1 MLDFVAKRNWYYLLS
16 LLFIIPG
23 GISLLIP
30 PALVPGIEFTS
41 GTTFTIQFS
50 QPVAQDALRAFL
62 AQQGFPDAIIQRTG
76 GDQYLI
82 RTRTLREEVRDD
94 AGNLVAQGDRDRLFS
109 AMTERFGSFRVLDY
123 NSVSPT
129 IAAETVRNAAI
140 AVAAASVAI
149 LLYIAFAFRQVS
161 NPFRY
166 GVCAILAMVHDVLVV
181 LGIFSILGKVAG
193 VEVDS
198 MFITAML
205 TVIGFSVHDTIVVF
219 DRIRENLKRH
229 GTANFAAVVNHSI
242 MQTIGR
248 SINTS
253 VTVLFTLLA
262 LYLFGGTPT
271 RTFVLALMIGVISGT
286 YSSIFNAA
294 QLLVTWEEGDLPRF
308 FRRLRGQRPEPQ
320 PAA

>member
-1 MLDFVAKRNWYYLLS
+1 VLDFVAKRNWYYLLS

-41 GTTFTIQFS
+41 GTTFTIQFA
-50 QPVAQDALRAFL
+50 QPVAQDALRSFL

-94 AGNLVAQGDRDRLFS
+94 AGNLVVQGDRERLFS
-109 AMTERFGSFRVLDY
+109 AMTERFGPFRVLDY

-129 IAAETVRNAAI
+129 IAAETVRNATI
-140 AVAAASVAI
+140 AVAAASIAI

-166 GVCAILAMVHDVLVV
+166 GVCAIIAMVHDVLVV

-308 FRRLRGQRPEPQ
+308 LRRLRGQRPEPQ

>member
-23 GISLLIP
+23 VISLLIP

-50 QPVAQDALRAFL
+50 RPVAQDELRAFL
-62 AQQGFPDAIIQRTG
+62 AQQGFADAIIQRSGT
-76 GDQYLI
+76 DQYLI
-82 RTRTLREEVRDD
+82 RTRTLREEVRDES
-94 AGNLVAQGDRDRLFS
+94 GNLVEQGDRERVLNGLN
-109 AMTERFGSFRVLDY
+109 ERFGETRLLDY

-129 IAAETVRNAAI
+129 IATETVRNAAI
-140 AVAAASVAI
+140 AVGAASIAI

-166 GVCAILAMVHDVLVV
+166 GVCAIIAMLHDVLVV
-181 LGIFSILGKVAG
+181 LGIFSILGKLAG
-193 VEVDS
+193 IEVDS

-229 GTANFAAVVNHSI
+229 GTANFPAVVNHSI

-253 VTVLFTLLA
+253 VTVILTLLA

-271 RTFVLALMIGVISGT
+271 RTFVLALLIGIISGT

-294 QLLVTWEEGDLPRF
+294 QLLVTWEEGDIPRL

-320 PAA
+320 PAS

>member
-129 IAAETVRNAAI
+129 IAA
-140 AVAAASVAI
+140 
-149 LLYIAFAFRQVS
+149 
-161 NPFRY
+161 
-166 GVCAILAMVHDVLVV
+166 
-181 LGIFSILGKVAG
+181 
-193 VEVDS
+193 
-198 MFITAML
+198 
-205 TVIGFSVHDTIVVF
+205 
-219 DRIRENLKRH
+219 
-229 GTANFAAVVNHSI
+229 
-242 MQTIGR
+242 
-248 SINTS
+248 
-253 VTVLFTLLA
+253 
-262 LYLFGGTPT
+262 
-271 RTFVLALMIGVISGT
+271 
-286 YSSIFNAA
+286 
-294 QLLVTWEEGDLPRF
+294 
-308 FRRLRGQRPEPQ
+308 
-320 PAA
+320 